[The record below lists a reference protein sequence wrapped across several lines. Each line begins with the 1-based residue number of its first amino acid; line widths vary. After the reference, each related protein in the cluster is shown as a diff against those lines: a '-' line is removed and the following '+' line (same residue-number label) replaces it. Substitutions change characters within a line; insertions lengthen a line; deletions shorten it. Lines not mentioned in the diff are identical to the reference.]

1 MIASLSPTLS
11 VNFSKHSVY
20 LAMLGCMVQ
29 LVSVTFYLV
38 KQDLWQVN
46 HSDELSSLTLSFY
59 ALLDIVVEET
69 Q

>member
-1 MIASLSPTLS
+1 MTASLSPTLY
-11 VNFSKHSVY
+11 VNISKHSVY

-38 KQDLWQVN
+38 H

-59 ALLDIVVEET
+59 ALLDVVIEKNPVT
-69 Q
+69 DCSV